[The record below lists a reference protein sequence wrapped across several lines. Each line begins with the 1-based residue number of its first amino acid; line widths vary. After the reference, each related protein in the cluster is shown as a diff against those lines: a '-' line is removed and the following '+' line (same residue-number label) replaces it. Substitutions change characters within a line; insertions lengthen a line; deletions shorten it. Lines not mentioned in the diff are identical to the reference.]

1 MVSGSLSLPSPGFF
15 SPFPHGT
22 CSLSVAGSYSAL
34 DRGRPGFRQGSS
46 CPALLRHRAR
56 KSAAFRLRGYH
67 ALRPRFPARS
77 AMRRFSQNF
86 PGHPRAALQPR
97 SWRFGLLP
105 VRSPLLGESLLI
117 SVPVLLRWFTSHSVA
132 LPACLLRPPSA
143 CLTACGLPHSEIRGS
158 RDVCSS
164 PRPIAACRV
173 LPRRPAPPGI
183 RHGPMIAWPYPCS
196 RPQGPRQ
203 GHSPFHLFLPSLL
216 PVKDLILRCLQNAGH
231 RIISYVGR
239 DRVELSTP
247 ALSERCSNQLSY
259 CSRLIYIKLD
269 GK

>member
-1 MVSGSLSLPSPGFF
+1 M
-15 SPFPHGT
+15 
-22 CSLSVAGSYSAL
+22 

-46 CPALLRHRAR
+46 CPALLRNRAR

-77 AMRRFSQNF
+77 AMRRFSRNF

-97 SWRFGLLP
+97 SRRFGLLP

-132 LPACLLRPPSA
+132 LPACLLRPRSA
-143 CLTACGLPHSEIRGS
+143 RLTARGLPHSEIRGS
-158 RDVCSS
+158 MDVCSS

-173 LPRRPAPPGI
+173 LHRRPAPPGI
-183 RHGPMIAWPYPCS
+183 RHGPMFAWPYPCS
-196 RPQGPRQ
+196 RPLGLRQ
-203 GHSPFHLFLPSLL
+203 GTRPLSPLPSLSSSCQRSRSSSAPHESRTL
-216 PVKDLILRCLQNAGH
+216 EYK
-231 RIISYVGR
+231 YVGR

-259 CSRLIYIKLD
+259 HPIKNQRVRKDMAACAGLRRAPHT
-269 GK
+269 GAHLFPLP